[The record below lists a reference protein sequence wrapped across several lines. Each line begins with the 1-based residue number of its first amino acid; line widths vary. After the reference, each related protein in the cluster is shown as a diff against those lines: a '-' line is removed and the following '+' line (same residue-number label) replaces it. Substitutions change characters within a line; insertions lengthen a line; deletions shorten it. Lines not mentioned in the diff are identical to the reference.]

1 MFYSKNLP
9 AWERVTRVVAGIVM
23 VLCGFMGP
31 GLAGTAV
38 GLVVAA
44 AGAIQIHVNLL
55 QQGLRNVARRPAH
68 KRRGGPMRPAPLVA
82 KSTLRCDQDPPC
94 SHDV

>member
-1 MFYSKNLP
+1 MAAIHRSNTRSKPMFYSKNLP

-44 AGAIQIHVNLL
+44 AGAMTLL
-55 QQGLRNVARRPAH
+55 TGFFGFCPACAMVGWRLKTQAARTD
-68 KRRGGPMRPAPLVA
+68 G
-82 KSTLRCDQDPPC
+82 
-94 SHDV
+94 